1 MTVTLLPSAII
12 VYIIQK
18 VYLRTSRQLRHLELE
33 SRSSVFQDFL
43 EMVRKQPKNF
53 CRILFLQKLQIE
65 GVTTIRAFQAEER
78 AEVAH
83 LDYLDFSQRPFYML
97 FCLQRWLNVVLDLL
111 VGAIGV
117 GVIIV
122 AVTLRGTTSAG
133 QIGLALNMVL
143 LANTTLLAL
152 IRFWTGLEVSLG
164 AVSRL
169 KTLQE
174 DVLPENMN
182 EDLPHEWISMP
193 LPEPG
198 AVELVGVNAAYK

>member
-1 MTVTLLPSAII
+1 
-12 VYIIQK
+12 
-18 VYLRTSRQLRHLELE
+18 
-33 SRSSVFQDFL
+33 
-43 EMVRKQPKNF
+43 
-53 CRILFLQKLQIE
+53 
-65 GVTTIRAFQAEER
+65 
-78 AEVAH
+78 
-83 LDYLDFSQRPFYML
+83 ML

-182 EDLPHEWISMP
+182 EDLPHEWISMQ
-193 LPEPG
+193 LPELG